1 MVLLF
6 ARNEYTHSKI
16 STPILTL
23 QNQVMTSIGQELK
36 HKHLKCQQAFHNLKI
51 SYNDREIQ
59 TLNPRITK
67 SSRDKSKTYKIQTLK
82 ASNKHSI
89 I

>member
-1 MVLLF
+1 MM
-6 ARNEYTHSKI
+6 EKYK
-16 STPILTL
+16 
-23 QNQVMTSIGQELK
+23 
-36 HKHLKCQQAFHNLKI
+36 
-51 SYNDREIQ
+51 